1 VTALSTRALSM
12 PQINHLGFFA
22 PQHEDL
28 LTPQGAEVM
37 I

>member
-12 PQINHLGFFA
+12 PQIKHRRFSAL
-22 PQHEDL
+22 QHEDL
-28 LTPQGAEVM
+28 LTLQGAEVM